1 MSIAARPADH
11 TRPPRW
17 PGVLAWSVAGATV
30 LSLVPSVWLL
40 SQVSF
45 EGSSEAAPAPM
56 TVGPVAL
63 AVVSSAAVGAL
74 LAGRRPRHPVGWLL
88 LGVGCAVAAR
98 DRPGPDAVPLLA
110 SPLRR
115 PASEVRRGR
124 RQ

>member
-11 TRPPRW
+11 TWPPSW
-17 PGVLAWSVAGATV
+17 LGILAWSVAGATV

-88 LGVGCAVAAR
+88 LVGGYAAVVLGLGQLLGRDSSLVVAAATLAVA
-98 DRPGPDAVPLLA
+98 G
-110 SPLRR
+110 
-115 PASEVRRGR
+115 
-124 RQ
+124 